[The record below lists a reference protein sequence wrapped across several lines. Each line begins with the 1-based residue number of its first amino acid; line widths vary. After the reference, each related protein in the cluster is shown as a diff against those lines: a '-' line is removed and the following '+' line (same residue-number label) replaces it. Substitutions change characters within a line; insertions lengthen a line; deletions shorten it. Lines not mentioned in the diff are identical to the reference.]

1 MVTATTRTLLLG
13 RSEKRTRKWGIGA
26 GILLVAS
33 LLYFAAVKAVDY
45 PTIHL
50 ALWWEGYAVLLTV
63 LVAVQAYSNGGLV
76 VSWLLTFAAVVGL
89 ILNYGGI
96 GLTGEG
102 PGIVELIGLATVG
115 GMIVAVI
122 VGTFGFGIG
131 TAVRR
136 IAE

>member
-1 MVTATTRTLLLG
+1 MVTANARSLLLG
-13 RSEKRTRKWGIGA
+13 RNKKRARQWSIGV
-26 GILLVAS
+26 GMLFVAS

-89 ILNYGGI
+89 VLNYGGI
-96 GLTGEG
+96 GLTGGG

-115 GMIVAVI
+115 GVIAAAI
-122 VGTFGFGIG
+122 VGTLGFGIG

-136 IAE
+136 TAK